1 MESNLITILGFV
13 AAFFTT
19 FALLPQGLRAIKT
32 KHTKDLSLP
41 MVIMMEAGII
51 LWLVYGIIIN
61 DMPLVFANGIG
72 TIFATINLVMKL
84 KYG

>member
-1 MESNLITILGFV
+1 MDSTFITILGFA

-41 MVIMMEAGII
+41 MVIMMEIGII
-51 LWLVYGIIIN
+51 MWLIYGIIIN
-61 DMPLVFANGIG
+61 DMPLVFANGVG

-84 KYG
+84 RYG

>member
-1 MESNLITILGFV
+1 LDHTIITILGFV

-19 FALLPQGLRAIKT
+19 FALLPQAIRSIKT

-41 MVIMMEAGII
+41 MILMLEVGII

-61 DMPLVFANGIG
+61 DMPLIFANGIG
-72 TIFATINLVMKL
+72 AVFATINLVMKL
-84 KYG
+84 RYG

>member
-1 MESNLITILGFV
+1 MDHTFITILGFV

-41 MVIMMEAGII
+41 MIVMMEVGII
-51 LWLVYGIIIN
+51 LWLVYGIIIA

-72 TIFATINLVMKL
+72 TIFATINLIMKL
-84 KYG
+84 RYG

>member
-1 MESNLITILGFV
+1 MESTFITILGFV

-41 MVIMMEAGII
+41 MVSMTTFGVL
-51 LWLVYGIIIN
+51 LWLIYGIIIN
-61 DMPLVFANGIG
+61 DMPLVFANALGLV
-72 TIFATINLVMKL
+72 FSSINLIMKL
-84 KYG
+84 RYG

>member
-1 MESNLITILGFV
+1 MESQIITILGFV

-61 DMPLVFANGIG
+61 DMPLVFANGVG
-72 TIFATINLVMKL
+72 TVFATINLVMKL

>member
-1 MESNLITILGFV
+1 MESTFITILGFV

-41 MVIMMEAGII
+41 MVIMMEVGI
-51 LWLVYGIIIN
+51 LMWLVYGIIIN

>member
-1 MESNLITILGFV
+1 MDSTFITILGFV

-19 FALLPQGLRAIKT
+19 FSLLPQGLRAIKT

-41 MVIMMEAGII
+41 MIIMMEIGII
-51 LWLVYGIIIN
+51 LWLIYGIIIA

-72 TIFATINLVMKL
+72 AVFATINLIMKL
-84 KYG
+84 RYG

>member
-1 MESNLITILGFV
+1 LESNFITILGFV

-61 DMPLVFANGIG
+61 DMPLVFANGVG

-84 KYG
+84 RYG